1 MEERIAGR
9 ICSFCCRDESGEEQ
23 EIIQYGITLLTES
36 LLKTA
41 ALLFFGAC
49 IGKFWECL
57 GFLAVFCSIRS
68 NAGGIHCKTNAGC
81 FAVMF
86 LLFAAGMAADFFG
99 ISRGM
104 CTVVYILS
112 VCVCL
117 CLAPSATENNPIADP
132 KIRRKKKAVCVGWL
146 TIWYMQLL
154 FSSAP
159 E

>member
-57 GFLAVFCSIRS
+57 GFWP
-68 NAGGIHCKTNAGC
+68 C
-81 FAVMF
+81 FV
-86 LLFAAGMAADFFG
+86 LSAAMQAAFTA
-99 ISRGM
+99 RQ
-104 CTVVYILS
+104 TQAAL
-112 VCVCL
+112 
-117 CLAPSATENNPIADP
+117 
-132 KIRRKKKAVCVGWL
+132 
-146 TIWYMQLL
+146 Q
-154 FSSAP
+154 
-159 E
+159 